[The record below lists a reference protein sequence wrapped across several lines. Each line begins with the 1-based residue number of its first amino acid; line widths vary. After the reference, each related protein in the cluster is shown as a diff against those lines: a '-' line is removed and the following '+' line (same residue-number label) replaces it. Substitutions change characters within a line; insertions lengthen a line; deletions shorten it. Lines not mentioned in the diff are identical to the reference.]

1 MSLAASSPAIVTPTM
16 RLRGRLR
23 MPSDKSIA
31 HRALILAALSGGP
44 STVAMERPGRDVLS
58 TVACL
63 RALGIRATEDGGRW
77 SVTGLP
83 SSDARLDC
91 GNSGTTMRL
100 LAGALAGFPLR
111 VTLDG
116 DESLRARPMERVA
129 TMLRDAGADVTTS
142 DGYPPL
148 TVGGT
153 RPLRA
158 VHHCLSVASAQ
169 LIGAAAMAA
178 LAADGETRIESP
190 GPTRDHTERLLAWL
204 GVPARREG
212 SVTTVAGPA
221 TVRPFEL
228 EVLGDPSSAA
238 AWLVA
243 GALHPG
249 ADLVIEGVG
258 LNPTRLQIVDVL
270 RRMGADVTAEV
281 TSTAGPEPVGELR
294 VRGGRA
300 LRATVVQPEE
310 ASALIDEL
318 PLLAVAMAAAEGRSE
333 VRGAGELRVK
343 ESDRIGA
350 VAGALRAIGAEVEE
364 RPDGWAI
371 ERGNPRAARIETRG
385 DHRVAMALAVAAAT
399 GVAEGVEL
407 DDPGCVDVSY
417 PGFFEDLA
425 AVTA

>member
-1 MSLAASSPAIVTPTM
+1 MSLAASSPAIVTPTV

-44 STVAMERPGRDVLS
+44 STVALDRPGRDVLS

-63 RALGIRATEDGGRW
+63 RALGVRATDDRGRW
-77 SVTGLP
+77 TVAGLP
-83 SSDARLDC
+83 SSDATLDC

-100 LAGALAGFPLR
+100 LAGAVAGFPLR
-111 VTLDG
+111 VTVDG

-129 TMLRDAGADVTTS
+129 TLLRDAGADVTTS

-148 TVGGT
+148 SVGGT

-158 VHHCLSVASAQ
+158 VDHHLPVASAQ

-178 LAADGETRIESP
+178 LTAEGETRIESP
-190 GPTRDHTERLLAWL
+190 GPTRDHTERLLAWV

-212 SVTTVAGPA
+212 SVTTVVGPA
-221 TVRPFEL
+221 TIRPFDL
-228 EVLGDPSSAA
+228 EVPGDPSSAA

-243 GALHPG
+243 GALHRR

-258 LNPTRLQIVDVL
+258 LNPTRLAVVDVL

-281 TSTAGPEPVGELR
+281 TSTAGPEPLGDLR
-294 VRGGRA
+294 VRGGRG
-300 LRATVVQPEE
+300 LRATVVGRDE
-310 ASALIDEL
+310 ASAVIDEL

-350 VAGALRAIGAEVEE
+350 VAAALRAIGAVVEE
-364 RPDGWAI
+364 RADGWAI
-371 ERGNPRAARIETRG
+371 ERGNPRVARIETRG
-385 DHRVAMALAVAAAT
+385 DHRVAMAMAVAAAT

-407 DDPGCVDVSY
+407 DDSRCVDVSY
-417 PGFFEDLA
+417 PGFFDDLE